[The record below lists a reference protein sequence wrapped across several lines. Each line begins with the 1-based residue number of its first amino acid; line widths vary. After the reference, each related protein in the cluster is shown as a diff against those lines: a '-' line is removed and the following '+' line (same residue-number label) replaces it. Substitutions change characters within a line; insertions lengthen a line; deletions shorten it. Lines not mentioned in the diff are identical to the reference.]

1 MKAISEVN
9 RKLPI
14 IPVEVENAINEAAKE
29 GKLGIWIMHLSF
41 EARTELENL
50 GYSIMTQDPITC
62 WVSWE

>member
-9 RKLPI
+9 RKVPI

-41 EARTELENL
+41 EARTELEDL
-50 GYSIMTQDPITC
+50 GYYVVPREIVT